1 MTGIRPPVPG
11 APRTRPRLLTYN
23 HMVVDNRHADTV
35 FHALADSTRRDILRR
50 TMLGEHSVT
59 ALAGHYPMSFA
70 AIQKHVAVLE
80 RARLV
85 AKRREGREHLVRA
98 NIETIRVA
106 QALLDRFEETWMAR
120 IERFGETLAELSEGD
135 NP

>member
-1 MTGIRPPVPG
+1 
-11 APRTRPRLLTYN
+11 
-23 HMVVDNRHADTV
+23 MVVDNRHADLV
-35 FHALADSTRRDILRR
+35 FRALSDSTRRDILRR

-59 ALAGHYPMSFA
+59 ALANHYPMSFA

-98 NIETIRVA
+98 NIETVRVA
-106 QALLDRFEETWMAR
+106 QALLDRFEETWKGR
-120 IERFGETLAELSEGD
+120 IERFGEVLAEMKQGA
-135 NP
+135 NQ

>member
-1 MTGIRPPVPG
+1 MV
-11 APRTRPRLLTYN
+11 TYN
-23 HMVVDNRHADTV
+23 HMVVDHRHTDLV
-35 FHALADSTRRDILRR
+35 FHALADRTRRDILRR

-98 NIETIRVA
+98 NIETVRVA
-106 QALLDRFEETWMAR
+106 QALLDRFEDTWKGR

>member
-1 MTGIRPPVPG
+1 MRRPD
-11 APRTRPRLLTYN
+11 ALRSYLLTYN
-23 HMVVDNRHADTV
+23 HMVVDNRHADLV
-35 FHALADSTRRDILRR
+35 FGALSDSTRRDILRR

-59 ALAGHYPMSFA
+59 ALASHYPMSFA
-70 AIQKHVAVLE
+70 AVQKHVALLE

-106 QALLDRFEETWMAR
+106 QALLDRFEETWRGRM
-120 IERFGETLAELSEGD
+120 ERFGEVVAELSEGEHR
-135 NP
+135 